1 MFLWRKS
8 ETSAVP
14 VVKLDTMVQARVDLK
29 NKSTRPQKAA
39 TSIPHNSQA
48 SKRQTE
54 LPYTTIEKERG
65 GGDCVLKNKMKN
77 ENKYDSDT
85 LICQMT

>member
-1 MFLWRKS
+1 MKRAIFLISHSVSSELCVFLWKKS

-39 TSIPHNSQA
+39 TSIPHNRQA

-54 LPYTTIEKERG
+54 LPYTTIE
-65 GGDCVLKNKMKN
+65 
-77 ENKYDSDT
+77 
-85 LICQMT
+85 

>member
-1 MFLWRKS
+1 MFLWKKS

-48 SKRQTE
+48 SKR
-54 LPYTTIEKERG
+54 
-65 GGDCVLKNKMKN
+65 GDCVLKNKMKN

>member
-1 MFLWRKS
+1 MFLWKKS

-48 SKRQTE
+48 SELQTE
-54 LPYTTIEKERG
+54 LPYTTIEWERGGGGG
-65 GGDCVLKNKMKN
+65 GGDCVLKKQN
-77 ENKYDSDT
+77 EK
-85 LICQMT
+85 

>member
-1 MFLWRKS
+1 M
-8 ETSAVP
+8 P

-54 LPYTTIEKERG
+54 LPYTTYRVGKKRRRRLRFKKQNEK
-65 GGDCVLKNKMKN
+65 
-77 ENKYDSDT
+77 
-85 LICQMT
+85 

>member
-1 MFLWRKS
+1 
-8 ETSAVP
+8 
-14 VVKLDTMVQARVDLK
+14 MVQARVDLK

-48 SKRQTE
+48 SERQTE
-54 LPYTTIEKERG
+54 LPYTTIEQERGGG

-85 LICQMT
+85 LICQMTQFNVCTPICQNITQL

>member
-1 MFLWRKS
+1 MFLWKKS

-48 SKRQTE
+48 SKRQME
-54 LPYTTIEKERG
+54 L
-65 GGDCVLKNKMKN
+65 
-77 ENKYDSDT
+77 
-85 LICQMT
+85 

>member
-1 MFLWRKS
+1 M
-8 ETSAVP
+8 P

-54 LPYTTIEKERG
+54 LPYTTTYRVGKRRRR
-65 GGDCVLKNKMKN
+65 LRFKKNKMKN

>member
-1 MFLWRKS
+1 M
-8 ETSAVP
+8 P

-54 LPYTTIEKERG
+54 LPYTTIE
-65 GGDCVLKNKMKN
+65 
-77 ENKYDSDT
+77 
-85 LICQMT
+85 

>member
-1 MFLWRKS
+1 M
-8 ETSAVP
+8 P

-48 SKRQTE
+48 SKRQME
-54 LPYTTIEKERG
+54 LWSSSKKEEL
-65 GGDCVLKNKMKN
+65 DCVLKQN
-77 ENKYDSDT
+77 EK
-85 LICQMT
+85 

>member
-1 MFLWRKS
+1 MTRGHSFNKSLSSELCVFLWKKS

-39 TSIPHNSQA
+39 TSIPHNSSQA
-48 SKRQTE
+48 RKRQME
-54 LPYTTIEKERG
+54 L
-65 GGDCVLKNKMKN
+65 
-77 ENKYDSDT
+77 
-85 LICQMT
+85 

>member
-1 MFLWRKS
+1 M
-8 ETSAVP
+8 P

-54 LPYTTIEKERG
+54 LPYTATYRVGKRRR
-65 GGDCVLKNKMKN
+65 LRFKKTK
-77 ENKYDSDT
+77 
-85 LICQMT
+85 